1 MIPSWAHD
9 VKPEDITNATM
20 LDLAE
25 LLGTEN
31 MLTLVESYSGMIIYI
46 PKLDSL
52 LRNIRDRR
60 IRQEYDGTN
69 TRALALK
76 YDVSESWV
84 KRIASI
90 DERGE
95 IRGQTSLFDGS
106 TPKSLTRAC
115 NKYVKGLAQ
124 KTMLQWLQPKGC
136 GFFDWGGKSGGICF
150 LGGYWSYRFAD

>member
-76 YDVSESWV
+76 YDVSESWGWTW
-84 KRIASI
+84 RICTVWRTASAA
-90 DERGE
+90 R
-95 IRGQTSLFDGS
+95 T
-106 TPKSLTRAC
+106 AC
-115 NKYVKGLAQ
+115 APCPAGK
-124 KTMLQWLQPKGC
+124 P
-136 GFFDWGGKSGGICF
+136 GG
-150 LGGYWSYRFAD
+150 

>member
-1 MIPSWAHD
+1 
-9 VKPEDITNATM
+9 M

-31 MLTLVESYSGMIIYI
+31 MLTLELLKSYSGMIIYV

-95 IRGQTSLFDGS
+95 IRGAD
-106 TPKSLTRAC
+106 
-115 NKYVKGLAQ
+115 
-124 KTMLQWLQPKGC
+124 QP
-136 GFFDWGGKSGGICF
+136 
-150 LGGYWSYRFAD
+150 L

>member
-1 MIPSWAHD
+1 MSEAKEYLVQPVDKGTVNISEEVVAAIADLAISD
-9 VKPEDITNATM
+9 VEGVFGLSSSFTA
-20 LDLAE
+20 DLAE
-25 LLGTEN
+25 LLGTES
-31 MLTLVESYSGMIIYI
+31 MLTLVESYSGMIIYV

-95 IRGQTSLFDGS
+95 IRGQTSLFDG
-106 TPKSLTRAC
+106 
-115 NKYVKGLAQ
+115 
-124 KTMLQWLQPKGC
+124 
-136 GFFDWGGKSGGICF
+136 
-150 LGGYWSYRFAD
+150 

>member
-31 MLTLVESYSGMIIYI
+31 MLTLVESYSGMIIYV

-60 IRQEYDGTN
+60 IRDRNMT
-69 TRALALK
+69 
-76 YDVSESWV
+76 
-84 KRIASI
+84 
-90 DERGE
+90 ER
-95 IRGQTSLFDGS
+95 IRGRWRSNTTSAKAGS
-106 TPKSLTRAC
+106 NASRRLTNAEKSEGRPAFLTAEPQ
-115 NKYVKGLAQ
+115 NL
-124 KTMLQWLQPKGC
+124 
-136 GFFDWGGKSGGICF
+136 
-150 LGGYWSYRFAD
+150 

>member
-31 MLTLVESYSGMIIYI
+31 MLTLVESYSGMIIYV
-46 PKLDSL
+46 PK
-52 LRNIRDRR
+52 
-60 IRQEYDGTN
+60 EYDGTN

-95 IRGQTSLFDGS
+95 IRGQTSLFDG
-106 TPKSLTRAC
+106 
-115 NKYVKGLAQ
+115 
-124 KTMLQWLQPKGC
+124 
-136 GFFDWGGKSGGICF
+136 
-150 LGGYWSYRFAD
+150 

>member
-20 LDLAE
+20 LNLAE

-31 MLTLVESYSGMIIYI
+31 MLTLVESYSGMIIYV

-52 LRNIRDRR
+52 LRN

-95 IRGQTSLFDGS
+95 IRGQTSLFDG
-106 TPKSLTRAC
+106 
-115 NKYVKGLAQ
+115 
-124 KTMLQWLQPKGC
+124 
-136 GFFDWGGKSGGICF
+136 
-150 LGGYWSYRFAD
+150 

>member
-31 MLTLVESYSGMIIYI
+31 MLTLVESYSGMIIYV

-52 LRNIRDRR
+52 LRN

-95 IRGQTSLFDGS
+95 IRGQTSLFDG
-106 TPKSLTRAC
+106 
-115 NKYVKGLAQ
+115 
-124 KTMLQWLQPKGC
+124 
-136 GFFDWGGKSGGICF
+136 
-150 LGGYWSYRFAD
+150 

>member
-31 MLTLVESYSGMIIYI
+31 MLTLVESYSGMIIYV

-60 IRQEYDGTN
+60 IRQEYDGSN

-76 YDVSESWV
+76 YDVSESWRCSTL
-84 KRIASI
+84 KLRRKSACWMMRAGQQPSIAAMPS
-90 DERGE
+90 R
-95 IRGQTSLFDGS
+95 R
-106 TPKSLTRAC
+106 
-115 NKYVKGLAQ
+115 
-124 KTMLQWLQPKGC
+124 
-136 GFFDWGGKSGGICF
+136 
-150 LGGYWSYRFAD
+150 

>member
-1 MIPSWAHD
+1 MARTSEPPIRCSFCGKRESQAGRLIAGPGVYICSD
-9 VKPEDITNATM
+9 CVKACSD
-20 LDLAE
+20 LLAE
-25 LLGTEN
+25 E
-31 MLTLVESYSGMIIYI
+31 MAAKKSGI

-69 TRALALK
+69 TRTLALK

-95 IRGQTSLFDGS
+95 IRGQTSLFDG
-106 TPKSLTRAC
+106 
-115 NKYVKGLAQ
+115 
-124 KTMLQWLQPKGC
+124 
-136 GFFDWGGKSGGICF
+136 
-150 LGGYWSYRFAD
+150 

>member
-31 MLTLVESYSGMIIYI
+31 MLTLVESYSGMSIYV

-95 IRGQTSLFDGS
+95 IRGQTSLFDG
-106 TPKSLTRAC
+106 
-115 NKYVKGLAQ
+115 
-124 KTMLQWLQPKGC
+124 
-136 GFFDWGGKSGGICF
+136 
-150 LGGYWSYRFAD
+150 

>member
-31 MLTLVESYSGMIIYI
+31 MLTLVESYSGMIIYV

-60 IRQEYDGTN
+60 IRQEYDGTKAGSN
-69 TRALALK
+69 ASRRLTNAEK
-76 YDVSESWV
+76 SEG
-84 KRIASI
+84 RPA
-90 DERGE
+90 
-95 IRGQTSLFDGS
+95 F
-106 TPKSLTRAC
+106 LTAEPQ
-115 NKYVKGLAQ
+115 NL
-124 KTMLQWLQPKGC
+124 
-136 GFFDWGGKSGGICF
+136 
-150 LGGYWSYRFAD
+150 

>member
-1 MIPSWAHD
+1 MSEAKEYLVQPVDKGTVNISEEVVAAIAALAISD
-9 VKPEDITNATM
+9 VEGVFGLSSSFTA
-20 LDLAE
+20 DLAE
-25 LLGTEN
+25 LLGTES
-31 MLTLVESYSGMIIYI
+31 MLTLVESYSGMIIYV

-95 IRGQTSLFDGS
+95 IRGQTSLFDG
-106 TPKSLTRAC
+106 
-115 NKYVKGLAQ
+115 
-124 KTMLQWLQPKGC
+124 
-136 GFFDWGGKSGGICF
+136 
-150 LGGYWSYRFAD
+150 

>member
-1 MIPSWAHD
+1 MSEAKEYLVQPVDKGTVNISEEVVAAIAALAISD
-9 VKPEDITNATM
+9 VEGVYGLSSSFTA
-20 LDLAE
+20 DLAE

-31 MLTLVESYSGMIIYI
+31 MLTLVESYSGMIIYV

-95 IRGQTSLFDGS
+95 IRGQTSLFDG
-106 TPKSLTRAC
+106 
-115 NKYVKGLAQ
+115 
-124 KTMLQWLQPKGC
+124 
-136 GFFDWGGKSGGICF
+136 
-150 LGGYWSYRFAD
+150 